1 MQGDGGGRAVA
12 AARIRL
18 DFGWMEAAGL
28 TTDGPRSMTDRR
40 FGEITWTQRWTDS
53 SLKSL
58 AHSMMER

>member
-1 MQGDGGGRAVA
+1 MQGDGGGGGGSP
-12 AARIRL
+12 RIRL